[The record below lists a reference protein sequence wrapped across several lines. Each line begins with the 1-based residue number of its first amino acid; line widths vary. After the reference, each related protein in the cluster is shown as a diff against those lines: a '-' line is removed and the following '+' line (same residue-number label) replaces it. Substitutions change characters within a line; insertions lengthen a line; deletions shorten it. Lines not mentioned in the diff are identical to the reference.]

1 MRKCCADLGAGAG
14 FFALAAAFGVQLHEL
29 EGVSRVFPSALIVF
43 VGIGGVYFLVKGGIG
58 LLRERAAAASDKPDW
73 PRIGLIS
80 ALALGY
86 ALCLDWLG
94 FFASTMLFLVMAY
107 MILNEA
113 KGVSL
118 GRKAFSAVLFGGLFS
133 IAVWA
138 CFVKLLNVPT
148 PAGLLF

>member
-14 FFALAAAFGVQLHEL
+14 FLVLAAAFGVQLHEL
-29 EGVSRVFPSALIVF
+29 EGVSRVFPSALVVF
-43 VGIGGVYFLVKGGIG
+43 VGIGGVYFLIKGGIG
-58 LLRERAAAASDKPDW
+58 LLRERAAAESDKPAW
-73 PRIGLIS
+73 LRIGLIS
-80 ALALGY
+80 VLALGY

-94 FFASTMLFLVMAY
+94 FFVSTMLFLVLAY

-113 KGVSL
+113 KGTSL
-118 GRKAFSAVLFGGLFS
+118 ARKACSAVLFGGIFS
-133 IAVWA
+133 VAVWA